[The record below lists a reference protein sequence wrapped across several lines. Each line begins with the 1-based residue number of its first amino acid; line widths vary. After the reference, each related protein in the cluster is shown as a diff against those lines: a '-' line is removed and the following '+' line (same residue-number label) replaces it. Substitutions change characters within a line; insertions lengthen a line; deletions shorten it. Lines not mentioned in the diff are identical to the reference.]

1 MIETIYRPL
10 DWLFAACCGLLH
22 NYAQAIVAFTLLTKV
37 ILFPISIWTHRNSLK
52 MVSLMADLNRLKMTY
67 YGDKEAVAEETQKL
81 YKKVGYHP
89 LASMIPMCI
98 QLFLLAGVIGAV
110 RAELGQSGSALT
122 LVPSETGGATLL
134 MPVAAGVAALL
145 LGVSQN
151 RLNPLQREQVKAEQ
165 VMTNGI
171 SVAISLGLG
180 AFVPLGVGIYWIA
193 GNLFTILQ
201 QILLNAI
208 IKPQKYIDY
217 EALRRSKKE
226 LAEMDALS
234 PKATP
239 EEKRRE
245 KADYKRFFSVAN
257 KHLVFYSEKS
267 GFYKY
272 FQNVIEYLLAHSN
285 VIIHYVT
292 NDPEDRIF
300 GLAKQQPR
308 IRPYYIGQ
316 NRAITLFMKMDADI
330 VVMTTP
336 DLENFY
342 LKRSYVRKDIE
353 YIYIT
358 HGLTSSTM
366 CTRKGAY
373 DHYDTILCVG
383 QHHVDEIRETEE
395 MYRLPAKK
403 LVPCGYGLLDNLIR
417 GYDAL
422 NHDNNDGGKKRIL
435 IAPSWQEGNILDSCV
450 DELVS
455 QLDEE
460 KYFIVVRPH
469 PEYIKRFPGKMKSLQ
484 ARYQAA
490 DPSHLMIESDFSS
503 NVTIFTADLVITDW
517 SGIAYEFT
525 FGTKKPALFINTP
538 MKVLNPD
545 YDKYKNLPL
554 DITLRD
560 QVGISLDLDKVCEAR
575 ATADKLL
582 AERDAYKQK
591 IEEVLRECVFNI
603 GDSGAAAGRYILK
616 SLQERQAKEK
626 KNALNTK

>member
-10 DWLFAACCGLLH
+10 NWLFAGCCELLN
-22 NYAQAIVAFTLLTKV
+22 NYVLAIVVFTFLTKV
-37 ILFPISIWTHRNSLK
+37 ILFPIGLWTHRNGLK
-52 MVSLMADLNRLKMTY
+52 MVSLMPELNRLKMTY
-67 YGDKEAVAEETQKL
+67 YGDKETIAEETQKL

-98 QLFLLAGVIGAV
+98 QLFLLGGVVGAV
-110 RAELGQSGSALT
+110 REVLGQSGSVLT
-122 LVPSETGGATLL
+122 LVPSEAGGITYL
-134 MPVAAGVAALL
+134 MPTAAGCAALL

-151 RLNPLQREQVKAEQ
+151 HLNPLQREQVKAEQ
-165 VMTNGI
+165 LTTNGI
-171 SVAISLGLG
+171 SVAISLVLG
-180 AFVPLGVGIYWIA
+180 VFVPLGVGLYWIS
-193 GNLFTILQ
+193 GNLFAILQ
-201 QILLNAI
+201 QMLANAI

-217 EALRRSKKE
+217 ETLKRSRAE
-226 LAEMDALS
+226 LANMNSLS

-245 KADYKRFFSVAN
+245 KADYKRFFSIAN

-272 FQNVIEYLLAHSN
+272 FQNTIEYLLAHSN
-285 VIIHYVT
+285 VVIHYVT
-292 NDPEDRIF
+292 NDPEDQIF
-300 GLAKQQPR
+300 ELAKRQTR
-308 IRPYYIGQ
+308 IRPYYISQ
-316 NRAITLFMKMDADI
+316 TKTITLFMKMDADI

-336 DLENFY
+336 DLENYY

-358 HGLTSSTM
+358 HGMTSITM
-366 CTRKGAY
+366 CVRKGAL
-373 DHYDTILCVG
+373 DHFDTILCAGPHYVG
-383 QHHVDEIRETEE
+383 EIRETEA
-395 MYRLPAKK
+395 MYGLPPKN
-403 LVPCGYGLLDNLIR
+403 LVPCGYGLLDNLIK
-417 GYDAL
+417 GYEELD
-422 NHDNNDGGKKRIL
+422 HEEDSGGRKRIL

-450 DELVS
+450 DELIV

-484 ARYQAA
+484 ARYQTA

-503 NVTIFTADLVITDW
+503 NITIFTADLVITDW

-525 FGTKKPALFINTP
+525 FATKKPALFINTP

-554 DITLRD
+554 DISLRD
-560 QVGISLDLDKVCEAR
+560 QVGVSLDLDKVHHAR
-575 ATADKLL
+575 STVDKLL
-582 AERDAYKQK
+582 AEHDAYKQK
-591 IEEVLRECVFNI
+591 IEEVFRQCVFNI
-603 GDSGAAAGRYILK
+603 GSSGVAAGQYILK
-616 SLQERQAKEK
+616 SLQGKVRGGS
-626 KNALNTK
+626 N